1 MQQSNYI
8 ERFVNDYLS
17 GEKTTMNLQNLTQK
31 LPKPILFGIFGA
43 TGCLIAAAIFGEMWL
58 SLTRRPPHPQTV
70 VLLMDTSSSM
80 WGGKLLEVQAAATG
94 FVDRQN
100 LTVNNVAIVEFAD
113 NSQVLTNFD
122 ADKTELK
129 QAIANLTPS
138 GGTNLA
144 QGLKTVASLL
154 RNSNTPNILL
164 FTDGQPNNP
173 RASESIAR
181 QIRDTGINLVT
192 VGTGDANSN
201 YLTALT
207 LSLIHI

>member
-31 LPKPILFGIFGA
+31 LPKPILFGIFGGV
-43 TGCLIAAAIFGEMWL
+43 GCLIAAAIFGEMWL
-58 SLTRRPPHPQTV
+58 SLTRRLPQPQTV

-80 WGGKLLEVQAAATG
+80 SGGKLPEVQAAATG

-100 LTVNNVAIVEFAD
+100 LTVNNLAIVEFAD

-138 GGTNLA
+138 GGTNLS

-154 RNSNTPNILL
+154 QNSNTPNILL
-164 FTDGQPNNP
+164 FD
-173 RASESIAR
+173 RK
-181 QIRDTGINLVT
+181 
-192 VGTGDANSN
+192 
-201 YLTALT
+201 
-207 LSLIHI
+207 